1 MTKEEVNK
9 PFIVING
16 VQISTEDLPAESQG
30 IFNRLKKL
38 IADKSELTLDLG
50 ENQASINFFSG
61 ILINVF
67 NKSNLPAVDGLSD
80 DVSPSDDEEIEVEAD
95 EDSIEKS
102 NN

>member
-1 MTKEEVNK
+1 MTKQSVDK

-16 VQISTEDLPAESQG
+16 VQISAEDLPAESQG
-30 IFNRLKKL
+30 IFNRLEEL
-38 IADKSELTLDLG
+38 IAMKSNLTLDLG

>member
-16 VQISTEDLPAESQG
+16 VQISAEDLPAESQG

-61 ILINVF
+61 ILINIF
-67 NKSNLPAVDGLSD
+67 NKSNAPADANPEG
-80 DVSPSDDEEIEVEAD
+80 PEAPEVEAD
-95 EDSIEKS
+95 EDSVEKS

>member
-16 VQISTEDLPAESQG
+16 VQISAEDLPAESQG

-80 DVSPSDDEEIEVEAD
+80 DVSPSDDKEIEVEAD

>member
-1 MTKEEVNK
+1 MTKEEVDK
-9 PFIVING
+9 PFIIIND
-16 VQISTEDLPAESQG
+16 VQISAEDLPAESQG
-30 IFNRLKKL
+30 IFNRLQKL

-50 ENQASINFFSG
+50 QNQASINFFSG

-67 NKSNLPAVDGLSD
+67 NKSNLPSVDGLSD
-80 DVSPSDDEEIEVEAD
+80 DVSPSDDEEIEIEAD